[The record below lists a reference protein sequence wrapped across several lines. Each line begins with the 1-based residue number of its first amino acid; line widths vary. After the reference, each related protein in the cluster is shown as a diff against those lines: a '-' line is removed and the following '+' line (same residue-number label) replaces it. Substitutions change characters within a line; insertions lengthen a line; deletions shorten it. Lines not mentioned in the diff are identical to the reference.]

1 MKVDLK
7 LTGVDGVMDTLRSLP
22 AEVVSKNGGPVKAA
36 LRKGARVILLQAQ
49 ANLQAVTSNATASGE
64 RESTGLLKENL
75 VVTRGKEPVG
85 TRGERYLVR
94 VRRKGYAGRSAGSGK
109 RLQGVSTLKTAQ
121 LLEYGSVKQPPEPW
135 LRPAFQ
141 ARAREAIDTATREL
155 VAGLDRV
162 VKRLA
167 AKNKG
172 K

>member
-1 MKVDLK
+1 MRVDVK
-7 LTGVDGVMDTLRSLP
+7 LTGADGVMDTLRSLP
-22 AEVVSKNGGPVKAA
+22 AEVVAKRGGPVKSA
-36 LRKGARVILLQAQ
+36 LRKGARVILKQAQ
-49 ANLQAVTSNATASGE
+49 MNLQAVTSNATASGK
-64 RESTGLLKENL
+64 RESTGLLLDNL
-75 VVTRGKEPVG
+75 VATRGKEPIG

-94 VRRKGYAGRSAGSGK
+94 VRRKIYPGRSGRSGGGK
-109 RLQGVSTLKTAQ
+109 ATTTLAAAQ
-121 LLEYGSVKQPPEPW
+121 LLEYGSVKQPAEPW

-141 ARAREAIDTATREL
+141 SRAREAIDTATREL